1 MLEENKT
8 ADLPGEALEGSQL
21 INEIDNLLVDAKT
34 IRNPKSNEIEMAGK
48 NEEAKGPSSKGNT
61 IMPEHPVKSAVNP
74 DAETAMED
82 GSTSQLSAMNKQI
95 LSAHFHN
102 SLDNNSISSAKDLMQ
117 KVMYQVPLSRLYS
130 IMASC

>member
-8 ADLPGEALEGSQL
+8 AELQGDAVEGSQL

-34 IRNPKSNEIEMAGK
+34 IKNPKSNEIEMAAK
-48 NEEAKGPSSKGNT
+48 KEEVMGSSSKGNT
-61 IMPEHPVKSAVNP
+61 IMPELPKKSTVNQ
-74 DAETAMED
+74 DADTAMED

-102 SLDNNSISSAKDLMQ
+102 SLDNNSISSAKDLM
-117 KVMYQVPLSRLYS
+117 
-130 IMASC
+130 